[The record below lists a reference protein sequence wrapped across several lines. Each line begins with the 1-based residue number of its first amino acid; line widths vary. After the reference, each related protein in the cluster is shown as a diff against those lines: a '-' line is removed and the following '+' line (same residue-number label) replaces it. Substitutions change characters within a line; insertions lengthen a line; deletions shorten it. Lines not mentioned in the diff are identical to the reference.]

1 MSEEKKP
8 IKSVEKK
15 SPIDFGKIFKDLLK
29 HKMLY
34 VKVLPVAFA
43 LAAIYALSLPNY
55 YNCTVKLSPEMS
67 GSNSNSGGLA
77 AIASSFGEHEFFS
90 TTFIRFYASI
100 HADSR
105 AYEKSGKPLFQL
117 SFIIAGFQYNCQI
130 AKRFSKIV
138 FFTFS
143 SYTGIC
149 FLKNAS
155 YF

>member
-1 MSEEKKP
+1 MP
-8 IKSVEKK
+8 CCNSVLGNPLQDWAKMANWK
-15 SPIDFGKIFKDLLK
+15 TSPVFS
-29 HKMLY
+29 
-34 VKVLPVAFA
+34 V
-43 LAAIYALSLPNY
+43 
-55 YNCTVKLSPEMS
+55 
-67 GSNSNSGGLA
+67 
-77 AIASSFGEHEFFS
+77 IASSFGEHEFFF

-100 HADSR
+100 HAVSR

-155 YF
+155 YFWFPMLMTIKFSRTRVRAV